1 MVEEGR
7 ETIPDGSQPSEE
19 GQAAELDAVPAQGNL
34 LKDLLQSVA
43 ENLVTKPDAVEV
55 TESEGDENASVLE
68 LRVDQDDL
76 GRIIGKQG
84 RTAKSLRTILNAAAS
99 RSNRKVTVEIVED

>member
-7 ETIPDGSQPSEE
+7 ETIPDGGQPSEE
-19 GQAAELDAVPAQGNL
+19 GQAAALDAVPAQGNL

-55 TESEGDENASVLE
+55 TGSEGENASVLE

-99 RSNRKVTVEIVED
+99 QSNRKVTVEIVED